1 MMTPIPRFMVVLNH
15 LLKLLI
21 GDMGFFDQPQT
32 DDLEHC
38 NFQDHIP
45 SYREDYHSYYRSYDD
60 QRSAVTGHSCNP
72 MRLI

>member
-1 MMTPIPRFMVVLNH
+1 
-15 LLKLLI
+15 
-21 GDMGFFDQPQT
+21 MGFFDQPQT

-72 MRLI
+72 CV